1 MHIKI
6 RDGKNKYTVFGGTFL
21 ISEMCKQL
29 GIESYIDSHLDGM
42 TGSNRGYKASEYVK
56 SLLMGFVCG
65 IECIMDIDYLSKDKV
80 HKDIWELK
88 VFPHSSRIGNWLYGS
103 SNTAFSNNIVSV
115 KSVNEI
121 GKLFRN
127 VGYKII
133 KKGEVA
139 ERRELTLDPDATN
152 IETKKQ
158 GVCKKS
164 YKGFYGM
171 SILAGFIS
179 EYGCCVDTSLR
190 NGNINPSKGLIEQL
204 KSVHLSMEEAGL
216 RLKNYRSDAAAL

>member
-1 MHIKI
+1 M
-6 RDGKNKYTVFGGTFL
+6 
-21 ISEMCKQL
+21 
-29 GIESYIDSHLDGM
+29 
-42 TGSNRGYKASEYVK
+42 
-56 SLLMGFVCG
+56 
-65 IECIMDIDYLSKDKV
+65 
-80 HKDIWELK
+80 
-88 VFPHSSRIGNWLYGS
+88 
-103 SNTAFSNNIVSV
+103 
-115 KSVNEI
+115 
-121 GKLFRN
+121 
-127 VGYKII
+127 
-133 KKGEVA
+133 A

-158 GVCKKS
+158 GVCKKI

-216 RLKNYRSDAAAL
+216 RLKNYRSDAAAYKTEIINYCIEHSINFFIRIDLTNNVREEMGRMSEDNWRSLLQHYK